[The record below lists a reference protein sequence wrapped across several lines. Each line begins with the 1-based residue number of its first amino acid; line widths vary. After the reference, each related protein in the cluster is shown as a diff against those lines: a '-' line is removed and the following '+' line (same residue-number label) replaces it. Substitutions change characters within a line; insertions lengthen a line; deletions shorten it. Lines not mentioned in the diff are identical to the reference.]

1 MDILD
6 RIRLA
11 SYAKVNLFLNITGV
25 RDDGYHE
32 LDMVNAKISLHDD
45 IICSLTNA
53 PEIEL
58 VCSEST
64 VPADETNT
72 AYKAAERFILQTKV
86 TPGARVHIRKRV
98 PHGAGLGGGS
108 SNAAA
113 TLIALNQLAKYPLS
127 MPELSKIA
135 EGIGA
140 DVPFFLEQGC
150 CYVAGV
156 GERVMGLV
164 AAKRIDRMGVVI
176 CSPAEGV
183 ATHGAYG
190 LWDKSGKIEQKSPKP
205 LMQALVNGDWDTIP
219 KLLYNA
225 FEPVIFDAYPVVA
238 KAYKDFKKI
247 SPTKPLLSGSGSN
260 LFSIHPT
267 LDEAEP
273 IALAMQKAGYDAHAY
288 ELIL

>member
-1 MDILD
+1 MNILD

-32 LDMVNAKISLHDD
+32 LEMVNAKISLHDD
-45 IICSLTNA
+45 VICSLTNA

-58 VCSEST
+58 LCSESSIP
-64 VPADETNT
+64 VDETNT
-72 AYKAAERFILQTKV
+72 AYKAADRFILQTKV
-86 TPGARVHIRKRV
+86 APGARVHIRKRI

-113 TLIALNQLAKYPLS
+113 ALFALNQLAKNPLTI
-127 MPELSKIA
+127 PELSMIA
-135 EGIGA
+135 QGIGA
-140 DVPFFLEQGC
+140 DVPFFLEKGC
-150 CYVAGV
+150 CYVAGI
-156 GERVMGLV
+156 GERVMGLA
-164 AAKRIDRMGVVI
+164 AAKQVEPMGVVI
-176 CSPAEGV
+176 CSPTEGV

-205 LMQALVNGDWDTIP
+205 LMQALVNGDWDAIP
-219 KLLYNA
+219 ELLYNA

-238 KAYKDFKKI
+238 DAYKAFKKI

-267 LDEAEP
+267 LDEAESV
-273 IALAMQKAGYDAHAY
+273 ALAMQKVGYDAHAY